1 MWVVCYIGLIILKF
15 LSIFFIVSWILHI
28 KKRNKKKNLHVSENK
43 NKKMIKCEEEI
54 EQYRTGKMKRKRKRK
69 IVYKRDM

>member
-1 MWVVCYIGLIILKF
+1 
-15 LSIFFIVSWILHI
+15 
-28 KKRNKKKNLHVSENK
+28 
-43 NKKMIKCEEEI
+43 MIKCEEEI